1 MLQHTQASPA
11 PHLFTRSE
19 YHCIAEAGLFLH
31 ERVELLEG
39 TIVTMSPQNSPHAG
53 TVHRLLFVL
62 SRILSTTAYTRVQA
76 PIILN
81 DWSEPEPDIAVCQP
95 DPLDYTRGHP
105 QAHQVHLVIEV
116 ADTSLAYDRT
126 QKARAYAS
134 SGIPEYWIVNLIDR
148 RIEVLTVPNSATG
161 RYDQEIRASEGEQ
174 LSLPG
179 GQTVAVSDILPPV

>member
-1 MLQHTQASPA
+1 VLQHTQVSPA

-19 YHCIAEAGLFLH
+19 YHCLAEAGLFLH

-62 SRILSTTAYTRVQA
+62 SRVLSTTAYTRVQA

-179 GQTVAVSDILPPV
+179 GPTVAVSDILPPV